1 MIERVHIV
9 EDWQRMGHQVVILGR
24 HHPGAPTCW
33 LTAQGEWEP
42 LKEGS
47 MPGDPI
53 GFKFPE
59 GALDALVNAYA
70 KVAAPHPATERHL
83 TDALAVRDRLLA
95 MVEKRK

>member
-9 EDWQRMGHQVVILGR
+9 DDWQRMGHQVVVIGR
-24 HHPGAPTCW
+24 AHPGAPSAW
-33 LTAQGEWEP
+33 LTADGEWEP
-42 LKEGS
+42 LKEAA

-53 GFKFPE
+53 GFRLPE
-59 GALDALVNAYA
+59 GALDAIVDAYA

-95 MVEKRK
+95 LVEKKR